1 MPVAVVTCRC
11 GADLSG
17 VSPDEHAEFAPTAAP
32 ATSSSALVWSAAVV
46 AATLGGVAFGAI
58 WFRDASPPRPVE
70 PAAGAAPP
78 RADLPVDS
86 RRVAPATP
94 APAPGQ
100 SESPLAALAQA
111 TPKPLAPATL
121 DLPAVPRE
129 ASGIAPNPPS
139 LEDVLSGVITA
150 VVLVEASGSR
160 GTGFFVAPDT
170 LLTNVHVVGRNSTV
184 SIRRMSGETMP
195 ARVESTA
202 SDVDV
207 AVLKIFGGSKE
218 QRTLTLGS
226 TADAR
231 IGQEVFAIGSALG
244 MLENTLTRGIV
255 SGVRQT
261 NTATLVQTDAA
272 VNPGNSG
279 GPLIDRT
286 GKVLGIITMGFT
298 QRQGLNFAVGID
310 HARALLDGGPRPQA
324 VRPAAPPEMRS
335 LSPALASDTDRTRS
349 EGRRLYEQAM
359 AQVARRADGL
369 DGAWADFRKSCAGSR
384 LSGSFDRE
392 WFALFDGRSFQGVM
406 PPGCGSWLADFRR
419 HADVV
424 RDAVMTAEEAARQA
438 DVYPG
443 MRREIRRR
451 HRLDYSGWDR

>member
-1 MPVAVVTCRC
+1 
-11 GADLSG
+11 LS
-17 VSPDEHAEFAPTAAP
+17 AP
-32 ATSSSALVWSAAVV
+32 AHTA
-46 AATLGGVAFGAI
+46 
-58 WFRDASPPRPVE
+58 
-70 PAAGAAPP
+70 
-78 RADLPVDS
+78 
-86 RRVAPATP
+86 
-94 APAPGQ
+94 
-100 SESPLAALAQA
+100 
-111 TPKPLAPATL
+111 PKPLAPAAL
-121 DLPAVPRE
+121 GLPPTQPPAAAMAP
-129 ASGIAPNPPS
+129 ASAA
-139 LEDVLSGVITA
+139 LEDVLSGVMTA

-160 GTGFFVAPDT
+160 GSGFFVASDT

-207 AVLKIFGGSKE
+207 AVLKISGASKD
-218 QRTLTLGS
+218 QRTLSLGS

-298 QRQGLNFAVGID
+298 QRQGLNFAVGVD
-310 HARALLDGGPRPQA
+310 HARALLDGSPRPQA
-324 VRPAAPPEMRS
+324 ARPPASPEMRN

-349 EGRRLYEQAM
+349 EGLRLYEQAI
-359 AQVARRADGL
+359 AQLARRADSL
-369 DGAWADFRKSCAGSR
+369 DGAWADFKKSCGGSR
-384 LSGSFDRE
+384 STGSFDRE

-406 PPGCGSWLADFRR
+406 PPGCGTWLGDFRR

-424 RDAVMTAEEAARQA
+424 QEAMIAAEEGARRA

-443 MRREIRRR
+443 MRREVRRR
-451 HRLDYSGWDR
+451 YRLDYPGWDR

>member
-1 MPVAVVTCRC
+1 M
-11 GADLSG
+11 
-17 VSPDEHAEFAPTAAP
+17 AP
-32 ATSSSALVWSAAVV
+32 AAHT
-46 AATLGGVAFGAI
+46 T
-58 WFRDASPPRPVE
+58 PRP
-70 PAAGAAPP
+70 
-78 RADLPVDS
+78 LN
-86 RRVAPATP
+86 P
-94 APAPGQ
+94 AP
-100 SESPLAALAQA
+100 
-111 TPKPLAPATL
+111 L
-121 DLPAVPRE
+121 DLPTAPRA
-129 ASGIAPNPPS
+129 ASGIAPAPPS
-139 LEDVLSGVITA
+139 LEDVLSGVMTA

-184 SIRRMSGETMP
+184 TIRRMSGDSMP

-202 SDVDV
+202 SEVDV

-218 QRTLTLGS
+218 QRSLTLGS

-298 QRQGLNFAVGID
+298 ERQGLNFAVGID
-310 HARALLDGGPRPQA
+310 HARALLDGSRRPQT
-324 VRPAAPPEMRS
+324 VRPPTAPEMRS
-335 LSPALASDTDRTRS
+335 LSPALASDTERTRG
-349 EGRRLYEQAM
+349 EGQRLYEQAM
-359 AQVARRADGL
+359 VQLARRADGL
-369 DGAWADFRKSCAGSR
+369 DGAWADFRKSCVGSR

-392 WFALFDGRSFQGVM
+392 WFTLFDGRSFQGVM

-424 RDAVMTAEEAARQA
+424 REAVIAAEEAARRA

-443 MRREIRRR
+443 TRREIRRR
-451 HRLDYSGWDR
+451 HRLDYAGWDR

>member
-1 MPVAVVTCRC
+1 MIAR
-11 GADLSG
+11 
-17 VSPDEHAEFAPTAAP
+17 
-32 ATSSSALVWSAAVV
+32 
-46 AATLGGVAFGAI
+46 
-58 WFRDASPPRPVE
+58 
-70 PAAGAAPP
+70 
-78 RADLPVDS
+78 
-86 RRVAPATP
+86 
-94 APAPGQ
+94 
-100 SESPLAALAQA
+100 A
-111 TPKPLAPATL
+111 TPKPIVPTPL
-121 DLPAVPRE
+121 DLPTEPR
-129 ASGIAPNPPS
+129 AAAGGAS
-139 LEDVLSGVITA
+139 LEDVLSGVLTA
-150 VVLVEASGSR
+150 VVIVEASGSR

-202 SDVDV
+202 AEVDV
-207 AVLKIFGGSKE
+207 AILKISGGNKE
-218 QRTLTLGS
+218 QQTLTLGA

-255 SGVRQT
+255 SGIRQT

-298 QRQGLNFAVGID
+298 ERQGLNFAVGID
-310 HARALLDGGPRPQA
+310 HARALLDGNRRPQA
-324 VRPAAPPEMRS
+324 TRPPASSEMRG
-335 LSPALASDTDRTRS
+335 LSPAVASDTDRTRS
-349 EGRRLYEQAM
+349 EGARLYELAI
-359 AQVARRADGL
+359 AQLARRADGL
-369 DGAWADFRKSCAGSR
+369 DGSWADFRKSCAGSR

-392 WFALFDGRSFQGVM
+392 WFALFDDRSFQGVM
-406 PPGCGSWLADFRR
+406 PPGCGSWLTDFRR

-424 RDAVMTAEEAARQA
+424 REGVVAAEEAARRA

-443 MRREIRRR
+443 LRRDIRRR